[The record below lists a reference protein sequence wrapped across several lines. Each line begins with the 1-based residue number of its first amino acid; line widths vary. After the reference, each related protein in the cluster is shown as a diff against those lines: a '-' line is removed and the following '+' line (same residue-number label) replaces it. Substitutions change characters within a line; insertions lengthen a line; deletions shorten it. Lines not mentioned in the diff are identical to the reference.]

1 MSLSDFRH
9 RRTDGETEGALRREV
24 VVLVLVPVL
33 VLVLVDQKAILDDG
47 SPAVCST
54 KIKP

>member
-1 MSLSDFRH
+1 M
-9 RRTDGETEGALRREV
+9 DGRGNRASAAV
-24 VVLVLVPVL
+24 VVLVLVLML

-47 SPAVCST
+47 APAVCST

>member
-1 MSLSDFRH
+1 M
-9 RRTDGETEGALRREV
+9 DGRGNRAPAAV
-24 VVLVLVPVL
+24 VVLVLVLML

-47 SPAVCST
+47 APAVCST